1 MEFFQVYNL
10 IPSIS
15 SITGISPQRYLWR
28 IVIALHIS
36 PRLIIAFVQK
46 NFLRHHVSSKMQDQN
61 QLIRANQLAKIV
73 HYLNLIEI
81 CALAG
86 VTYVSNKE
94 NYRELKSA
102 KLWYKHHPRKRKKE
116 QNFPFS
122 ASLPNSIRALLLI
135 DLNPFSVHSYAWE
148 NIYRFHD
155 HVADFNAGLFETP
168 QDAVKRPGESSGATL
183 DLLQKNV
190 LRFVN
195 CQHNWTNCLLSQA
208 SFAVPR
214 FGLQLV
220 CSLRVSHRLF
230 EYGELLKFL
239 QC

>member
-1 MEFFQVYNL
+1 MDISQMEFFQVYNL

-46 NFLRHHVSSKMQDQN
+46 NFLRHQVSSKISDRN
-61 QLIRANQLAKIV
+61 QLIRANHLAKIV

-102 KLWYKHHPRKRKKE
+102 K
-116 QNFPFS
+116 
-122 ASLPNSIRALLLI
+122 
-135 DLNPFSVHSYAWE
+135 V
-148 NIYRFHD
+148 
-155 HVADFNAGLFETP
+155 
-168 QDAVKRPGESSGATL
+168 
-183 DLLQKNV
+183 
-190 LRFVN
+190 
-195 CQHNWTNCLLSQA
+195 
-208 SFAVPR
+208 
-214 FGLQLV
+214 
-220 CSLRVSHRLF
+220 
-230 EYGELLKFL
+230 
-239 QC
+239 

>member
-46 NFLRHHVSSKMQDQN
+46 NFLRQHVSSKISDRN

-94 NYRELKSA
+94 NYREFKFSPFPATLTHK
-102 KLWYKHHPRKRKKE
+102 KRKKRTKKE
-116 QNFPFS
+116 KSFS
-122 ASLPNSIRALLLI
+122 FFVLI
-135 DLNPFSVHSYAWE
+135 
-148 NIYRFHD
+148 
-155 HVADFNAGLFETP
+155 
-168 QDAVKRPGESSGATL
+168 
-183 DLLQKNV
+183 
-190 LRFVN
+190 
-195 CQHNWTNCLLSQA
+195 
-208 SFAVPR
+208 
-214 FGLQLV
+214 
-220 CSLRVSHRLF
+220 
-230 EYGELLKFL
+230 
-239 QC
+239 